1 MDEWKRE
8 TQAGNLLFE
17 QGDYAMAEQ
26 HYLNAYHFADI
37 FLMPSADP
45 DGGVAALVVSY
56 QNLAELYRAQG
67 QHPQAMRALQAA
79 HARLSHALSAPGLC
93 HAHQQALLRGSG
105 QVRMEIMN
113 TVQWLGVTKRRTQ
126 PTKPAEHSTTRVY
139 H

>member
-8 TQAGNLLFE
+8 TRAGNALFE
-17 QGDYAMAEQ
+17 QGDYTKAEQ
-26 HYLNAYHFADI
+26 HYLSACHFADI

-67 QHPQAMRALQAA
+67 RHPQAMRALQAA